1 MADLNWVQI
10 GVGFTIGVIASYFVC
25 DLVFPV
31 RNHDE

>member
-1 MADLNWVQI
+1 MVDLNWVQI
-10 GVGFTIGVIASYFVC
+10 GVGFIVGVFASYFVC

>member
-25 DLVFPV
+25 DLVYPIKK
-31 RNHDE
+31 RDE